1 MKTAVVTGSSRG
13 IGLAVAKKFLYEGY
27 TVVVNGRNQDKLN
40 EIKDSFRYDKKLYN
54 NIISVAADISDY
66 GEAERLFAAA
76 GADVLVNN
84 AGIAY
89 NGLFQDMTAA
99 DWDRLININ
108 IKGMLNCSHFALPY
122 MLKKKSGAV
131 INISSIWG
139 SRGASCEAVYSM
151 TKGGVDAFT
160 KSLAKELG
168 PSGIRVNAIAC
179 GVIDTDM
186 NAFLSGEEKD
196 ELIGQIPAGRFG
208 TADEIADM
216 AAFLASEKA
225 GYINGQIITID
236 GGMI

>member
-1 MKTAVVTGSSRG
+1 VKTAVVTGSSRG